1 MTQQPENLRNTIG
14 KKGVI
19 LAVMVVVMA
28 SHGAAYARNLSGK
41 TLRIALAS
49 EIISADPHRH
59 VYTPDILLLS
69 HIYDT
74 LVAQD
79 QDERLAPSLAV
90 KWAQPTPNTWDF
102 TLKKDARFHDGSPL
116 RAHDVASSI
125 QRARS
130 VRDSPVSFGDYL
142 SAIVRTEILSPH
154 VLRIHTTDP
163 IPDLPYR
170 LSILKIIPTK
180 AVLAS
185 RADFDQLLQKTGSG
199 PYQLQ
204 QFDRQKQ
211 EIILRASSNY
221 HGPPPRWDTVVLRVI
236 PDDALRVTALIAGH
250 VDIIEQLPPADAS
263 RLVRN
268 PAYTVTSLKPD
279 QLLFLAPDTRKRH
292 SPFVLETGKRQT
304 NKNPMH
310 DPRVRRAISLAI
322 DRQALTEDSLCGFAE
337 PTDSPLLSSIRPTH
351 LRPEPERARKLL
363 RDAGWEGGFT
373 VTLHI
378 PEDRYASALEIANTV
393 ALQLSRIG
401 VTVVIE
407 PVDPELFY
415 RAAGN
420 GEYSLMLLGIA
431 LDIRTPMHPLSSLLG
446 STQKM
451 NRTGWQNARM
461 DRLLAAA
468 AEMENAGERGA
479 RERGARLAEIQAILD
494 AEAPI
499 MPLYRQVPL
508 YAMRAHLSMNNT
520 EPRGNLADT
529 ITPLP
534 SPSRTVSDAGH

>member
-14 KKGVI
+14 KKGAI
-19 LAVMVVVMA
+19 LAVMVLVLA
-28 SHGAAYARNLSGK
+28 SHGVAYARNLSEK

-59 VYTPDILLLS
+59 VYMPDILLLS

-74 LVAQD
+74 LIIRD
-79 QDERLAPSLAV
+79 QDGRLAPSLAV
-90 KWAQPTPNTWDF
+90 KWTQPTPNTWDF
-102 TLKKDARFHDGSPL
+102 TLRKDAGFHDGAPL
-116 RAHDVASSI
+116 RAQDVVSSI

-142 SAIVRTEILSPH
+142 SAIARTEILSPH

-180 AVLAS
+180 AVMAS

-199 PYQLQ
+199 PYRLQ
-204 QFDRQKQ
+204 KFDRQKQ
-211 EIILRASSNY
+211 EVILRASSNY
-221 HGPPPRWDTVVLRVI
+221 HGPPPQWDTVILRVI

-292 SPFVLETGKRQT
+292 SPFVLKTGNRST

-337 PTDSPLLSSIRPTH
+337 PTDSPLSSSVHPTH
-351 LRPEPERARKLL
+351 LRSEPEQARELL
-363 RDAGWEGGFT
+363 REAGWEGGFT
-373 VTLHI
+373 VSLHM
-378 PEDRYASALEIANTV
+378 PEDRYVSALEIANTV

-407 PVDPELFY
+407 PVEPELFY
-415 RAAGN
+415 RSAGN
-420 GEYSLMLLGIA
+420 GDYSLMLLGIA
-431 LDIRTPMHPLSSLLG
+431 LDMRTPMHPASSLLG

-451 NRTGWQNARM
+451 NRTGWQNPRM

-468 AEMENAGERGA
+468 AEMENAGEKST
-479 RERGARLAEIQAILD
+479 RLAEIQVILD
-494 AEAPI
+494 TEAPVI
-499 MPLYRQVPL
+499 PLYRQIPL
-508 YAMRAHLSMNNT
+508 YAMRAHLTMNNT
-520 EPRGNLADT
+520 QREGNLADK
-529 ITPLP
+529 ITP
-534 SPSRTVSDAGH
+534 SPPGSRTVSDAGH